1 MFRGRLVY
9 MYTGNGI
16 HGWRAYVRC
25 IGGEG
30 LVRLNFSTR
39 YGIAVWPGVHI
50 FCVNEHYPRG
60 RGAHY

>member
-1 MFRGRLVY
+1 